1 MPYDVLHGGGG
12 GGGAAEGAPADEE
25 AADAAGCQN
34 HIDSRNTLKRRSDLK
49 DHRSNNIYISRQSLS
64 RTKPRER
71 PYESLM
77 VNMNPYPADG
87 TTTST
92 LSRKDQEDIQV

>member
-1 MPYDVLHGGGG
+1 MPYDVLHGGGAG
-12 GGGAAEGAPADEE
+12 AEGAAAEDGNGADGG
-25 AADAAGCQN
+25 AGCQN
-34 HIDSRNTLKRRSDLK
+34 HLDGRSTLKRRSDLK